1 MTISIEKAIN
11 LILQWAICLFIGF
24 VIGMLC
30 GAKWEGDVWRA
41 KKAPDTPAKQT
52 TQIWRVTAYC
62 PCKLCCGVHSDGITA
77 SGAKAE
83 GKLIAAPRS
92 IPFGT
97 WIDIKGYG
105 YAEVLD
111 RGGAIKGRRL
121 DVFFPTHQEALN
133 WGVKHIK
140 LEIL

>member
-1 MTISIEKAIN
+1 MSKVDKIAMISGYILFAITILIVTVWAGGKATECRHTPT
-11 LILQWAICLFIGF
+11 Q
-24 VIGMLC
+24 
-30 GAKWEGDVWRA
+30 
-41 KKAPDTPAKQT
+41 APDTPQEQT
-52 TQIWRVTAYC
+52 SQIWRVTAYC
-62 PCKLCCGVHSDGITA
+62 PCKLCCGRYSDYVTA
-77 SGAKAE
+77 SGHMIAHGDKF
-83 GKLIAAPRS
+83 IAAPKS

-133 WGVKHIK
+133 WGVRMIEVK
-140 LEIL
+140 L